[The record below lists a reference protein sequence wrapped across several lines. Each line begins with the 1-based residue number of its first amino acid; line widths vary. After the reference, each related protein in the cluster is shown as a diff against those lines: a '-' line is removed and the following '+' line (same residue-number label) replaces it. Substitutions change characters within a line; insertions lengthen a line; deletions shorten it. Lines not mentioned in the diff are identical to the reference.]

1 MGWVD
6 TPKFFCAFLEKLTD
20 VANALVNSE
29 LPVPSYVTISN
40 IPATG
45 PAPPH
50 IPERITHIYCYM
62 DGVISVVQGGQDCQ
76 HQVFVGTVCAL
87 RWLFLSLPGELKYS
101 VSVNNFVVG
110 EGDWTC
116 VKDVL
121 GWILD
126 T

>member
-6 TPKFFCAFLEKLTD
+6 PPKFFCAFLEKLTD

-29 LPVPSYVTISN
+29 LTVPSYVTISN

-62 DGVISVVQGGQDCQ
+62 DGVISVVQGGPDLQ
-76 HQVFVGTVCAL
+76 HQVFDGKVRAL
-87 RWLFLSLPGELKYS
+87 KWLFPSLPGDLKDS
-101 VSVNNFVVG
+101 VSVRNLVVG
-110 EGDWTC
+110 EGE
-116 VKDVL
+116 
-121 GWILD
+121 
-126 T
+126 